1 MPSRREVKLYCT
13 LHLHS
18 LISHQGKS
26 GRIDRQRMRG
36 VCERGGYRIA
46 SARFRLMTIL
56 FLSVLGP
63 QEEKGKRGM
72 TYSATEVMTTL
83 IKFVSIAVVKFVSTP
98 PPKTAHQF
106 LLFPRQQ
113 KEKEKTYKL
122 LSSQRFYST

>member
-1 MPSRREVKLYCT
+1 MLSRREVKLFCT

-26 GRIDRQRMRG
+26 GRIDRGRMRG

-98 PPKTAHQF
+98 PQNPSSVPPLPPTAK
-106 LLFPRQQ
+106 R
-113 KEKEKTYKL
+113 KKKTYKL
-122 LSSQRFYST
+122 LSSQHFYST